1 MSAAR
6 PAQNFCWTV
15 AGGRSIICRMKMAT
29 FVFTLAL
36 AVGLV
41 SPAWAQADMSGG
53 WTLTFQGPQGPVDA
67 AATFKQDGE
76 KIYGHADR
84 PAGRN
89 AGDRPIKEKAFT
101 FLLAVQTQQG
111 EMSIKIAGEV
121 DGDALKGT
129 FDFGQGTGEFT
140 GKRKAK

>member
-1 MSAAR
+1 
-6 PAQNFCWTV
+6 
-15 AGGRSIICRMKMAT
+15 MKMAT

-53 WTLTFQGPQGPVDA
+53 WALTFQGPQGPVEA
-67 AATFKQDGE
+67 AATIKQDGE
-76 KIYGHADR
+76 KITGTLTGPQGEA
-84 PAGRN
+84 PLTGS
-89 AGDRPIKEKAFT
+89 IKEKAFT
-101 FLLAVQTQQG
+101 FMLAIQTQQG

-121 DGDALKGT
+121 NGDALAGT
-129 FDFGQGTGEFT
+129 FDFGQGSGEFT

>member
-1 MSAAR
+1 
-6 PAQNFCWTV
+6 
-15 AGGRSIICRMKMAT
+15 MKMAT
-29 FVFTLAL
+29 LVCTLAL
-36 AVGLV
+36 VAGLV

-53 WTLTFQGPQGPVDA
+53 WTLTFQGPQGPVEA
-67 AATFKQDGE
+67 AANFKQDGE
-76 KIYGHADR
+76 KITGTLTGPQGEA
-84 PAGRN
+84 PVNGS
-89 AGDRPIKEKAFT
+89 IKEKAFT
-101 FLLAVQTQQG
+101 FMLAIQTQQG